1 MLATPLD
8 VRVREFTV
16 PDRDRASTFLPPPT
30 PSLSPLGNTVTL
42 LSSSVTPLHATTL
55 PMEATYHTDLSR
67 APTTNG
73 DQTLHVHDSWTR
85 GRWTGVPIRAIIPL
99 PRRTQQAVRS
109 TPLSPSDVRRNAG
122 AHAGTCATSVND
134 NDNNSDRRLR
144 DDMDSGDDSEENE
157 SHAVVVINHEVG
169 CCSYESITA
178 AVGLSSWSFEELR
191 VECYA
196 QSFIAR
202 GGKPL
207 PVDKPSLAI
216 PPAFV
221 PRPVPRWTRRS
232 SAQRTGRV
240 LEKQCAKYTTENTY

>member
-8 VRVREFTV
+8 VRVREFAV
-16 PDRDRASTFLPPPT
+16 PDRDRATTVFLPPPT
-30 PSLSPLGNTVTL
+30 PSLSPLGTDTL
-42 LSSSVTPLHATTL
+42 LSSSVTPLHATL
-55 PMEATYHTDLSR
+55 SMEATYHTNLSR
-67 APTTNG
+67 APTTDAN
-73 DQTLHVHDSWTR
+73 QTRHVHDPWSR
-85 GRWTGVPIRAIIPL
+85 GKWTGVPIRAIIPL
-99 PRRTQQAVRS
+99 PRRAQLALRS
-109 TPLSPSDVRRNAG
+109 APLNQSDSDVRGDAATR
-122 AHAGTCATSVND
+122 TSSTRATSESILPLTGQGVNFWD
-134 NDNNSDRRLR
+134 NDNNSDRLLR

-157 SHAVVVINHEVG
+157 SHAVVAINHEVE
-169 CCSYESITA
+169 CCSFESITA

-221 PRPVPRWTRRS
+221 PRPVRR
-232 SAQRTGRV
+232 
-240 LEKQCAKYTTENTY
+240 

>member
-16 PDRDRASTFLPPPT
+16 PDRDRASTFLTPPT
-30 PSLSPLGNTVTL
+30 PSLSPLRNTVTV
-42 LSSSVTPLHATTL
+42 LSSSVTPLHATL
-55 PMEATYHTDLSR
+55 PMEATHHTDLSR

-73 DQTLHVHDSWTR
+73 DQILHVHDSWTR
-85 GRWTGVPIRAIIPL
+85 GKWTGVPIRAIIPL
-99 PRRTQQAVRS
+99 PRRTQLALRS
-109 TPLSPSDVRRNAG
+109 APLSPSDVR
-122 AHAGTCATSVND
+122 HDAGTPTSTFATSESILPPARQGVNLNFND
-134 NDNNSDRRLR
+134 NDNNSDRLLR
-144 DDMDSGDDSEENE
+144 DDMDSGDDSEENK
-157 SHAVVVINHEVG
+157 SHAVVAINHEVG

-207 PVDKPSLAI
+207 PADKPSLAI

-221 PRPVPRWTRRS
+221 PRPVPR
-232 SAQRTGRV
+232 
-240 LEKQCAKYTTENTY
+240 

>member
-8 VRVREFTV
+8 VRVRDFTV

-85 GRWTGVPIRAIIPL
+85 GKWTGIPIRATIPL
-99 PRRTQQAVRS
+99 PRRTQLAVTGRS
-109 TPLSPSDVRRNAG
+109 APLSPSDVRRNAG
-122 AHAGTCATSVND
+122 AHAGTCATSFND
-134 NDNNSDRRLR
+134 NNNNSDRRLR

-157 SHAVVVINHEVG
+157 SHAVVVTNHEVG

-178 AVGLSSWSFEELR
+178 AVGLSSWSFEVSR
-191 VECYA
+191 VDG
-196 QSFIAR
+196 FIR
-202 GGKPL
+202 
-207 PVDKPSLAI
+207 
-216 PPAFV
+216 
-221 PRPVPRWTRRS
+221 
-232 SAQRTGRV
+232 
-240 LEKQCAKYTTENTY
+240 NTLVYGEVF